1 MKEEKKKNYFKK
13 ETVIAAVIGFLIG
26 VAVLF
31 LIGWSL
37 DYFATSAGIAKLKY
51 GEETIATV
59 NGQAISTQTI
69 YDHAKKTE
77 GLNIVINEVD
87 KILLENKYQ
96 LTEKE
101 ENGAKEEADYYIDYY
116 TEMGYSEEEFLSGNG
131 FANYDEFL
139 ADIKANIKY
148 TKYIYDYLESKLE
161 DGAVEKYYN
170 ENKELIETYDTE
182 HVLVKITDDVKDK
195 DALALA
201 NEIISKLNEG
211 KTFDEITQEYG
222 DNCT

>member
-26 VAVLF
+26 VAVIF
-31 LIGWSL
+31 LIGCSL

-59 NGQAISTQTI
+59 KGQAISTQTI
-69 YDHAKKTE
+69 YDYAKKTE

-101 ENGAKEEADYYIDYY
+101 ETDAKEEADYYIDYY
-116 TEMGYSEEEFLSGNG
+116 G
-131 FANYDEFL
+131 
-139 ADIKANIKY
+139 KAWMR
-148 TKYIYDYLESKLE
+148 IYPFY
-161 DGAVEKYYN
+161 
-170 ENKELIETYDTE
+170 
-182 HVLVKITDDVKDK
+182 KINQV
-195 DALALA
+195 
-201 NEIISKLNEG
+201 
-211 KTFDEITQEYG
+211 
-222 DNCT
+222 